1 MVPPPHHLFLRWEP
15 EAPLP
20 RAGLLSLFHT
30 SPRGGG
36 DSASGAREAAA
47 RRRVI
52 QAEDRPTPP
61 GPKELAAGPESC
73 VSVEKPRHRP
83 GASSLLRRTAN
94 LLTRTSQIG
103 IDCHPSVHGGG
114 GHARRSQRVPRT
126 RKALRRARQSR
137 DHTRSARAIPLAA
150 NVLDPPRRRSRHAKA
165 FIDALDEMDSAPPAK
180 AAE

>member
-20 RAGLLSLFHT
+20 RAGLLSLFSHV
-30 SPRGGG
+30 P
-36 DSASGAREAAA
+36 ASGAREAAA

-114 GHARRSQRVPRT
+114 HARRSQRVPRT